1 MSIDPMKDADSRLR
15 SCLDTFDQL
24 NAQDPNSEQYNGVQV
39 AKELLYSQR
48 MTSRLAVF
56 SPDASELLKLAAHAQ
71 HIQRW
76 QSPRSNYP
84 EGRSGYMQWRKELG
98 AFHAKVA
105 CEVMTEHNYSES
117 DCQRVAELL
126 QKKNLKRDAEVQCL
140 EDVICLV
147 FIEFYLLDF
156 VHKYSDNYSEE
167 KLFKIVQKTWKK
179 MSPAGQSAAL
189 ELPLNDDLLGLIKRA
204 LNL

>member
-1 MSIDPMKDADSRLR
+1 MSIDPINDPNSKLR
-15 SCLDTFDQL
+15 RCLNEFDQL
-24 NAQDPNSEQYNGVQV
+24 NAQDPNTELHNDSPV

-48 MTSRLAVF
+48 MTARLAVF
-56 SPDASELLKLAAHAQ
+56 NPNASELLKLAAHAQ

-76 QSPRSNYP
+76 KSPRSNYP
-84 EGRSGYMQWRKELG
+84 EGRSGYMLWRKELG
-98 AFHAKVA
+98 AFHAEVA
-105 CEVMTEHNYSES
+105 SEVMQNHGYSET
-117 DCQRVAELL
+117 DCLRVTELL
-126 QKKNLKRDAEVQCL
+126 QKKNLKRDPEVQCL

-147 FIEFYLLDF
+147 FIEHYLLDF

-179 MSPAGQSAAL
+179 MSATGHAAAL
-189 ELPLNDDLLGLIKRA
+189 DLSLDDDLFTLIKRA